1 LAFVEGTYLK
11 VMSSAALL
19 ILVIILSFSPL
30 AQGYVS
36 PTGRITIHP
45 ADSQVVQV
53 WFDSLPQL
61 TILYPPAYSFNV
73 GAKTTSGLWI
83 TNLHWDFGDGS
94 TLDVPFSTQS
104 QVSEIR
110 THQYADQKN
119 HCVTVTAQDNVGN
132 VGTVSV
138 SLMADFILP
147 GSLPTQSVTLGV
159 TPGDSAVYTVNVGL
173 FCGRP
178 VNVQL
183 TTSSSAGIV
192 TSLNPLSGNTPF
204 SSVLTVQCVQLG
216 TYTFSII
223 GTGSG
228 ITHTSTVTIVC
239 VKPNFWIS
247 VTPNSTNVSAQS
259 SQVVNVTIHS
269 INNFNSPVT
278 LSLPPTGTPNGPPN
292 GMNIT
297 LSQNSVTPPPNGTAT
312 SQATIRIDC
321 SINPPISP
329 GTYVIKITGT
339 SGSLVR
345 QSSVSV
351 QVAACVPPPSFPW
364 WLIIGLISGLLV
376 LLLLILFMKRRP
388 SVVPA
393 PILVQPQVGYC
404 PTCGKAMSFIEQ
416 YRTWYCFYC
425 QRYP

>member
-1 LAFVEGTYLK
+1 LK
-11 VMSSAALL
+11 VTSSAALL
-19 ILVIILSFSPL
+19 ILLIVLSSSLL
-30 AQGYVS
+30 AQSYGV
-36 PTGRITIHP
+36 PTNRITNHP

-73 GAKTTSGLWI
+73 AAKTSSGLWI
-83 TNLHWDFGDGS
+83 TSLHWDFGDGT

-110 THQYADQKN
+110 THQYPDQNN
-119 HCVTVTAQDNVGN
+119 HCVSVTAQDNVGN

-159 TPGDSAVYTVNVGL
+159 TPGNSAIYTVNVGL

-183 TTSSSAGIV
+183 TTSSSASIIAN
-192 TSLNPLSGNTPF
+192 LNPVSGTTPF

-223 GTGSG
+223 GTGNG
-228 ITHTSTVTIVC
+228 VTHTSTGTLVC

-247 VTPNSTNVSAQS
+247 VNPNSTYVSAQS

-278 LSLPPTGTPNGPPN
+278 LSLLPTGASNGPPN
-292 GMNIT
+292 GMNVT
-297 LSQNSVTPPPNGTAT
+297 LSQYSVTPPSNGTVT

-321 SINPPISP
+321 SITPQISP
-329 GTYVIKITGT
+329 GTYAIKITGT
-339 SGSLVR
+339 SGNLVR
-345 QSSVSV
+345 QSYVSV

-364 WLIIGLISGLLV
+364 WIIIALFSGLLALV
-376 LLLLILFMKRRP
+376 LLILFIKRRP
-388 SVVPA
+388 SA
-393 PILVQPQVGYC
+393 PLLIQQPVGYC
-404 PTCGKAMSFIEQ
+404 PTCGKPMSFIEQ
-416 YRTWYCFYC
+416 YRTWYCYYC